1 MYEIENNILNAFESD
16 NREIAVRCTFN
27 DNSVI
32 DGEYIKKI
40 EITDIISG
48 DTTLSLGNACSNQL
62 KLDMFLPEDFVGLGN
77 AKIKVELGIN
87 IDNNI
92 EYVPMGIFYVDSF
105 KSNSDFKS
113 VTITAYDAMQRVSE
127 LGDTYKCEL
136 SANNISPIDV
146 INDIA
151 EQAGLTTVLTS
162 AEYVNTGA
170 FLEKRAVANVS
181 VSPRAMLGYM
191 AALIGG
197 NAKID
202 RNGNVTV
209 KLLKNTGYT
218 ISGDTQFMNGFT
230 KNITDELQPAYL
242 TSGIQNNDGTDK
254 VVTVGSGTFGFN
266 FSNPYFTTIIAENVL
281 GVYAEQI
288 SFITGSVNYRCNP
301 ALESGD
307 IVLVEDK
314 LGNYNNFLIKSQ
326 TITISGGLKSVL
338 NCDIDTEAN
347 AQFISAPRNKTVS
360 QSFSNFDR
368 MYQDIISKLTGNQG
382 GYVKFV
388 YDEYGKMR
396 AIAIPKTDIDVSWD
410 NESGKVISE
419 GNVPMWVWSKGG
431 LSYSPDGGT
440 TYNVAMNSE
449 GQIFANYLQSPLGYI
464 GNWILNKEK
473 IFQRVK
479 VGTTTYEFTLK
490 ADNNSSS
497 QTKKAIYANTFT
509 NNRNSD
515 SGDADYYKTE
525 NFYVRRNGE
534 VMFQDG
540 VIAGWNIN
548 ENGFYKDDG
557 DYRAYI
563 GNPESSKRW
572 VFSVQKKETDGK
584 YYGKFR
590 VNAEGETYIGNNLI
604 LATSIVDDDGD
615 EIVSPYRDGS
625 FVFGYGSYNKNY
637 RTFLEGGAVYLKYR
651 GDKGASLQIQENN
664 ATIFTIDNRS
674 SSFDVGTGK
683 RNTICSAGGFVLSAN
698 GGNNAMYLH
707 ASRIGL
713 YGNTVLSNDATIK
726 GDLTI
731 NVHSTS
737 GLAPLYVNSSG
748 VISPTSSSERYKEN
762 ITEELG
768 DWLNPERLYDLPVV
782 QYDYKNEFKDIEL
795 VAGTQI
801 GITAEDV
808 HEHYPNACIYNEKG
822 EPESWQDRIMIP
834 AMLKLIQEQK
844 KEIDSLNER
853 LTLLENS
860 IKNRAD

>member
-48 DTTLSLGNACSNQL
+48 DTTLSLGNTCSNQL
-62 KLDMFLPEDFVGLGN
+62 KLDMFLPDDFVGLGN
-77 AKIKVELGIN
+77 AKIKVELGIAV
-87 IDNNI
+87 DNNI

-113 VTITAYDAMQRVSE
+113 VTITAYDAMQKVSE
-127 LGDTYKCEL
+127 LGDTYKCKL
-136 SANNISPIDV
+136 SANNVSPIDV

-151 EQAGLTTVLTS
+151 EQAGLTTELSS

-209 KLLKNTGYT
+209 KLLKNIGYT
-218 ISGDTQFMNGFT
+218 ISGDTQFMSGFT
-230 KNITDELQPAYL
+230 KNITAELQPAYL

-281 GVYAEQI
+281 GIYAEQI

-410 NESGKVISE
+410 NESGKVISAE
-419 GNVPMWVWSKGG
+419 NVPMWVWSKGG

-572 VFSVQKKETDGK
+572 VFSVQKKETDGE

-748 VISPTSSSERYKEN
+748 VISPTSSSKRYKEN
-762 ITEELG
+762 ITEELE
-768 DWLNPERLYDLPVV
+768 DWLNPERLYELPVV

-801 GITAEDV
+801 GIIAEDV

>member
-1 MYEIENNILNAFESD
+1 MYEIDNNILNAFESD
-16 NREIAVRCTFN
+16 NREITVRCAFN
-27 DNSVI
+27 DNTVI

-40 EITDIISG
+40 EITDLISG
-48 DTTLSLGNACSNQL
+48 DSTLSLGNTCSNQL
-62 KLDMFLPEDFVGLGN
+62 KLDMFLPDDFVGLGN
-77 AKIKVELGIN
+77 AKISVELGIN
-87 IDNNI
+87 VDNNI

-113 VTITAYDAMQRVSE
+113 VSIIAYDAMQKVSE
-127 LGDTYKCEL
+127 LGDTYKCKV
-136 SANNISPIDV
+136 SANRVSPIDV

-151 EQAGLTTVLTS
+151 EQAGLAVELSS
-162 AEYVNTGA
+162 AEYVNSGA
-170 FLEKRAVANVS
+170 FLDRAVLNVS
-181 VSPRAMLGYM
+181 VSPRAMLGFM
-191 AALIGG
+191 AALLGG

-209 KLLKNTGYT
+209 RLLNNTGYN
-218 ISGDTQFMNGFT
+218 ISGDIQFMNGFT
-230 KNITDELQPAYL
+230 KNITAELQPTFL
-242 TSGIQNNDGTDK
+242 TSGVQNNDGTDK

-266 FSNPYFTTIIAENVL
+266 FSNPYFNAYTAQNVL
-281 GVYAEQI
+281 NIYADKI
-288 SFITGSVNYRCNP
+288 GFITGSVNYRCNP

-314 LGNYNNFLIKSQ
+314 LGNYCKFLIKSQ

-338 NCDIDTEAN
+338 NCDIDTETN

-360 QSFSNFDR
+360 QSFSDFDR

-396 AIAIPKTDIDVSWD
+396 AIAIPKTDIDVRWD
-410 NESGKVISE
+410 NESGKVVSE
-419 GNVPMWVWSKGG
+419 EIIPMWVWSDGG
-431 LSYSPDGGT
+431 LSYSPDGGK

-464 GNWILNKEK
+464 GGWILNKEK

-490 ADNNSSS
+490 ADSSSS

-525 NFYVRRNGE
+525 SFYIRRNGE

-572 VFSVQKKETDGK
+572 VFSVQKKETDGE
-584 YYGKFR
+584 YFGKFR

-637 RTFLEGGAVYLKYR
+637 RTFLEGGALYLKYR

-664 ATIFTIDNRS
+664 ATIFTVDNRS

-713 YGNTVLSNDATIK
+713 YGNTVLSNDTTIK

-768 DWLNPERLYDLPVV
+768 VWLNPERLYNLPVV

-801 GITAEDV
+801 GITAEGV

>member
-48 DTTLSLGNACSNQL
+48 DTTLSLGNTCSNQL
-62 KLDMFLPEDFVGLGN
+62 KLDMFLPDDFVGLGN
-77 AKIKVELGIN
+77 AKIKVELGIAV
-87 IDNNI
+87 DNNI

-113 VTITAYDAMQRVSE
+113 VTITAYDAMQKVSE
-127 LGDTYKCEL
+127 LGDTYKCKL
-136 SANNISPIDV
+136 SANNVSPIDV

-151 EQAGLTTVLTS
+151 EQAGLTTELSS

-209 KLLKNTGYT
+209 KLLKNIGYT
-218 ISGDTQFMNGFT
+218 ISGDTQFMSGFT
-230 KNITDELQPAYL
+230 KNITAELQPAYL

-281 GVYAEQI
+281 GIYAEQI

-464 GNWILNKEK
+464 GNWILNEEK

-490 ADNNSSS
+490 ADNSSS
-497 QTKKAIYANTFT
+497 QTKKAVYANTFT

-515 SGDADYYKTE
+515 SGDADYYKKE

-548 ENGFYKDDG
+548 ENGFSKDDG

-572 VFSVQKKETDGK
+572 VFSVQKKETDGE
-584 YYGKFR
+584 YYGKFY
-590 VNAEGETYIGNNLI
+590 VTAEGKVHCANDLSVIGSLNVNGKLVLNQYMI
-604 LATSIVDDDGD
+604 D
-615 EIVSPYRDGS
+615 
-625 FVFGYGSYNKNY
+625 GYGYEVMNTNS
-637 RTFLEGGAVYLKYR
+637 
-651 GDKGASLQIQENN
+651 NN
-664 ATIFTIDNRS
+664 ALVIGYGQYSHHHPTHLYGENVELRTQGARFNFVSKGWKFGNETAYVN
-674 SSFDVGTGK
+674 
-683 RNTICSAGGFVLSAN
+683 RNTLESAGGFVLSAN
-698 GGNNAMYLH
+698 GGNNGMYLT
-707 ASRIGL
+707 ASKVIL
-713 YGNTVLSNDATIK
+713 CSDTEIYGNTILSFRAVSGTVPLVVN
-726 GDLTI
+726 
-731 NVHSTS
+731 TS
-737 GLAPLYVNSSG
+737 G
-748 VISPTSSSERYKEN
+748 IITTTSSSKRYKEN
-762 ITEELG
+762 ITDELE
-768 DWLNPERLYDLPVV
+768 DWLNPKKLYDLPVV

-844 KEIDSLNER
+844 KEIIQLKEEQKTILER
-853 LTLLENS
+853 LVKIEKEIS
-860 IKNRAD
+860 

>member
-1 MYEIENNILNAFESD
+1 MYEIDNNILNAFESD
-16 NREIAVRCTFN
+16 NREITVRCTFN
-27 DNSVI
+27 DNTVI

-40 EITDIISG
+40 EITDLISG
-48 DTTLSLGNACSNQL
+48 DSTLSLGNTCSNQL
-62 KLDMFLPEDFVGLGN
+62 KLDMFLPDDFVGLGN
-77 AKIKVELGIN
+77 AKISVELGIN
-87 IDNNI
+87 VDNNI

-113 VTITAYDAMQRVSE
+113 VSIIAYDAMQKVSE
-127 LGDTYKCEL
+127 LGDTYKCKV
-136 SANNISPIDV
+136 SANRGSPIDV

-151 EQAGLTTVLTS
+151 EQAGLAVELSS
-162 AEYVNTGA
+162 AEYVNSGA
-170 FLEKRAVANVS
+170 FLDRAVLNVS
-181 VSPRAMLGYM
+181 VSPRAMLGFM
-191 AALIGG
+191 AALLGG

-209 KLLKNTGYT
+209 RLLNNTGYN
-218 ISGDTQFMNGFT
+218 ISGDIQFMNGFT
-230 KNITDELQPAYL
+230 KNITAELQPTFL
-242 TSGIQNNDGTDK
+242 TSGVQNNDGTDK

-266 FSNPYFTTIIAENVL
+266 FSNPYFNAYTAQNVL
-281 GVYAEQI
+281 NIYADKI
-288 SFITGSVNYRCNP
+288 GFITGSVNYRCNP

-314 LGNYNNFLIKSQ
+314 LGNYCKFLIKSQ

-338 NCDIDTEAN
+338 NCDIDTETN

-360 QSFSNFDR
+360 QSFSDFDR

-396 AIAIPKTDIDVSWD
+396 AIAIPKTDIDVRWD
-410 NESGKVISE
+410 NESGKVVSE
-419 GNVPMWVWSKGG
+419 EIIPMWVWSDGG
-431 LSYSPDGGT
+431 LSYSPDGGK

-464 GNWILNKEK
+464 GGWILNKEK

-490 ADNNSSS
+490 ADSSSS

-525 NFYVRRNGE
+525 SFYIRRNGE

-572 VFSVQKKETDGK
+572 VFSVQKKETDGE
-584 YYGKFR
+584 YFGKFR

-637 RTFLEGGAVYLKYR
+637 RTFLEGGALYLKYR

-664 ATIFTIDNRS
+664 ATIFTVDNRS

-713 YGNTVLSNDATIK
+713 YGNTVLSNDTTIK

-768 DWLNPERLYDLPVV
+768 VWLNPERLYNLPVV

-801 GITAEDV
+801 GITAEGV